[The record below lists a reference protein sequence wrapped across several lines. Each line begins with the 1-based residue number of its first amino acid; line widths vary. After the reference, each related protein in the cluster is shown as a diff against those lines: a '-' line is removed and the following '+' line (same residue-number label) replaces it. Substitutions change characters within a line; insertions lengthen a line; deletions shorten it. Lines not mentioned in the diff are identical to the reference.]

1 MHHPLKMLLCSL
13 NKQKLKNAKGFF
25 LMQICPPQGCLH
37 IFTQAEVNYV
47 LDQATH
53 IPEYPTRG

>member
-1 MHHPLKMLLCSL
+1 MLKV
-13 NKQKLKNAKGFF
+13 F

-53 IPEYPTRG
+53 IPEYPTRYEGINALRCKSHREGF